1 MAFKVAL
8 QLYSIRDEMEKD
20 MKATLQKVKDIG
32 YDYVEFAGYFGKS
45 AEEIRAMLDEIGL
58 SCVSVHQTHGL
69 FLEKGQE
76 AVDFLKTLG
85 ASFCGIPSIAPE
97 RFEKEMDQVVEEV
110 TQVGKLMKENGL
122 QLNYHNHDFEFSK
135 RNGKYWLD
143 ELYERIPADLLETQL
158 DLCWVHYGGEE
169 PCAFLKKYAGRAS
182 VVHLKDFVCEKLGAG
197 PVYKLI
203 DQTGKAVGLEK
214 RANDGFRYRPLGQG
228 IQNIPAILD
237 ACRVAGAKYLVVE
250 QDDSYD
256 MPSLEAAAASR
267 AYLKSLG
274 V

>member
-1 MAFKVAL
+1 MAFKIAL
-8 QLYSIRDEMEKD
+8 QLYSIRDEMAKD
-20 MKATLQKVKDIG
+20 MKAALQKVKDIG
-32 YDYVEFAGYFGKS
+32 YDYVEIAGYYGKS

-58 SCVSVHQTHGL
+58 SCISVHQAHDL

-76 AVDFLKTLG
+76 AVDFLKKLG
-85 ASFCGIPSIAPE
+85 ASYCGIPGIASE
-97 RFEKEMDQVVEEV
+97 RFEKEMDQVVKEV

-122 QLNYHNHDFEFSK
+122 QLNYHNHEFEFTK

-182 VVHLKDFVCEKLGAG
+182 VVHLKDFVCENLGEG
-197 PVYKLI
+197 PVYKRI
-203 DQTGKAVGLEK
+203 DRAGKAVGFEK
-214 RANDGFRYRPLGQG
+214 RVNDGFRYRPLGQG
-228 IQNIPAILD
+228 IQNFPAILE
-237 ACRVAGAKYLVVE
+237 ACRAAEAKYLVVE

-256 MPSLEAAAASR
+256 TPSLEVAAASR
-267 AYLKSLG
+267 AYLKGLG